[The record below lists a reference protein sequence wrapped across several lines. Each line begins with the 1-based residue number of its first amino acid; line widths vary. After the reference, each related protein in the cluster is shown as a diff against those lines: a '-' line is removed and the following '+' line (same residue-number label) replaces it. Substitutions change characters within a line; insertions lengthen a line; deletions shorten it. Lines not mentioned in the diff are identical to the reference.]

1 MHPLI
6 IHASCIMQPPPG
18 MVLVSAEEAMRVRA
32 LGAAPTA
39 DPRWRQ
45 VYASVWG
52 SIWRGGSVE
61 WGVGSVECG
70 VWSVEW
76 EVGSGGVG

>member
-6 IHASCIMQPPPG
+6 HASSIMQPPPG

-32 LGAAPTA
+32 LAAAPTA

-45 VYASVWG
+45 VYACVWG
-52 SIWRGGSVE
+52 DFSSVCE
-61 WGVGSVECG
+61 GWGEYGDDILYFFLLFVYL
-70 VWSVEW
+70 
-76 EVGSGGVG
+76 